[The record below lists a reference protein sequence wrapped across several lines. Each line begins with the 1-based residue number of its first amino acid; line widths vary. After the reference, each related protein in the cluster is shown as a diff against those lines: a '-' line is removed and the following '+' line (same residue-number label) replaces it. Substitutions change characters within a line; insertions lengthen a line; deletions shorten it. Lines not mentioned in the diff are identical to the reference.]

1 MEYDVNQPSASTT
14 ADGMGAGMEYTT
26 RTGNGMEYTA
36 GTGDGTEYT
45 AVNDSHLRDIQ
56 GSATEC
62 SIESDSTV
70 CDVDDMCSL
79 LNLDLESLVGNL
91 CARFRRHKVYTGVS
105 RVLLATNPYQNIHHM
120 YGQEVVVKYS
130 DIHKLKNG
138 APHVY
143 KMAASALR
151 NMIVNCRSQSILVC
165 GESGSGKTET
175 TKYLLGF
182 LGSSNGET
190 ISSKDSTVSLE
201 SRIRA
206 TNPILE
212 SFGNARTCANDNSSR
227 FSKFT
232 KLIYSPENVI
242 LGAQIETYLLEKSRV
257 VRQSA
262 NERNFHVFHQIMSA
276 DRGMTQKFEYL
287 NGFLSDI
294 GESCVSDSND
304 VARFAQLSSAFRN
317 IGFSQ
322 MAMDRIFGII
332 QAILHLGNID
342 FNEDSDG
349 NSTISPPTS
358 EGQSALCSCSELLR
372 ISEKSLEKRLLTRNI
387 RVGGQ
392 VIEKPLCLS
401 EAVKNR
407 DSIAKTLYSRLF
419 DWIVRNI
426 NNALQPPVDTNSNKF
441 IGILDVFGFECFDKN
456 SFEQL
461 CINYANEKLQ
471 ELFSSS
477 IVRSE
482 QSAYLSEGVPWHAL
496 AVPESACL
504 CLIEGRARGVF
515 ATLDA
520 ACTQPKGTSEI
531 FVTNLF
537 QLNPNASGILR
548 RRSHPGVPQSCG
560 FVLEHYAQN
569 VEYDCAEFLIKNSD
583 SVHPDTLTL
592 FRSSS
597 CGILQDL
604 GTVDAKSSIHRSFRS
619 VGSVFCRQLTH
630 LMEIIKATEISF
642 IRCLNPNTVKSSE
655 IFDTDHISNQLHSGG
670 ILEAVKV
677 MKCGYPTRL
686 PYSTLDVQLTEAIS
700 GNPILSSLPLRLR
713 VAALLAAVGVDEG
726 GYELGLTKIF
736 FRPSHTNAVQLIMSQ
751 ASRPLSEQQFGRIRK
766 MLLKRRLRQLR
777 GTIRCVSLLTLSIRR
792 SRRAR
797 AAKVIARVC
806 SCYCMRVREK
816 RKRAAVCIQGAWIM
830 FKIRRLENEHQRF
843 RASIIIARAWVRH
856 MERKNRRARELATRR
871 IQSMWRR
878 HTARKS
884 QKRVYRRRLRAS
896 IIIRRAWSNYV
907 DRKYHRESECAAR
920 RIQSVW
926 RCHLARTYRTDLL
939 NLRRRLASETISRA
953 FSSYLDRKRRENAAV
968 RLQRAWRKFA
978 ELRRKRA
985 ARTVTR
991 ACSRFL
997 ERKRRERAATR
1008 LQKFWKRRRERNTE
1022 LTKLRRQC
1030 ASLVIAH
1037 ACASYLARKKRRES
1051 AAVCVQR
1058 AWRHRK
1064 ERRREMEMEV
1074 WRSTRKLQ
1082 KVKRKRFKRHVFM
1095 KFLETRISRRKQ
1107 PKIDKRDCNKSK
1119 DSLGE
1124 SESTI
1129 IPPVSQSHKTM
1140 ADKVLSEPNQIT
1152 PTKFTLSKD
1161 SKLGTSHEDIKSNSQ
1176 EMSQLSLE
1184 KSCSKSH
1191 SLSESIQSGQSSPN
1205 STMNSESQSKSK
1217 LTQNND
1223 YVSIK
1228 CKVKVTEPPNKTTV
1242 PTDQSPNASI
1252 TKCKSADIVTKP
1264 RISVTPARSPVTE
1277 QSSIT
1282 ARMIKPAIMQP
1293 ATACKPSDKLGEIQQ
1308 TVTKQQESA
1317 KNSSVTLTKRN
1328 NTKTKPSEKVR
1339 RQVTTPPL
1347 NQVSSDTLT
1356 EKNSTKTKPS
1366 DKVRGQV
1373 TTPPLNQV
1381 SSDTLTEKNSTK
1393 TKPSDKV
1400 RGQVTTPPLNQVSPI
1415 THSTPL
1421 TQVSLAQ
1428 NSSQKALQKRL
1439 HAVSEIRLFQSLSR
1453 KGESF
1458 AMFEATG
1465 RGQREVTVSVNENGD
1480 SLRCDSRSIDLL
1492 SVRRIIIGKSSL
1504 VFPPAVRGSLCFSV
1518 VTETISFHLKASDRP
1533 QFTRWLNGL
1542 RRLMRSLK
1550 RERPS
1555 WKRVS
1560 DVGRKAESSAKHAAG
1575 GSKHAT
1581 GMSTH
1586 EAGVSKHATGISK
1599 HEVGGSKH
1607 AAKSLKHAAGM
1618 SKHVAGSS
1626 KHGAKSLKQE
1636 AGVSN
1641 HASEVSQRVSGSSKR
1656 VSGSSK
1662 RVSGSSKRVSGS
1674 SKHVVGVSKREVKSL
1689 KHANNSPKCAAGS
1702 PKHEAKSSKRTTGGH
1717 SESTIKQL
1725 KHAAGSSEPTPRTIK
1740 PLEHAVGSSLK
1751 CATGSFMHSAE
1762 PLKSATGTS
1771 KCVSVSSES
1780 AAAPLKHES
1789 DRIGSAPERLLSNCS
1804 NESPDQT
1811 QDTPSNAQPDPGLN
1825 KHIISSEKQHKSAT
1839 SQIKQISSHPK
1850 NPGVQPDNLRNA
1862 ESVISSPKTLTHSTS
1877 KSTGP
1882 VITKPCH
1889 REIPKE
1895 KHMILSNPSKQNV
1908 IIGSKL
1914 HFLKDKQHIGSSTP
1928 THLKVLKTIPA
1939 P

>member
-1328 NTKTKPSEKVR
+1328 NTKTKPS
-1339 RQVTTPPL
+1339 
-1347 NQVSSDTLT
+1347 
-1356 EKNSTKTKPS
+1356 
-1366 DKVRGQV
+1366 
-1373 TTPPLNQV
+1373 
-1381 SSDTLTEKNSTK
+1381 
-1393 TKPSDKV
+1393 DKV

-1641 HASEVSQRVSGSSKR
+1641 HASEVSQ
-1656 VSGSSK
+1656 
-1662 RVSGSSKRVSGS
+1662 RVSGS